1 MSLGPVMVDVAG
13 LALTDV
19 ERERLRHPLVGGVI
33 LFARN
38 YAAPEQLRELTHEI
52 RTLRHPHLLIATDHE
67 GGRVQRFREGF
78 TVLPAMGEI
87 GRLWDHQPQRA
98 LHLAQDAGYVMAAE
112 LRAHGV
118 DVSFA
123 PVLDINY
130 GRSAV
135 IGNRAFHADPS
146 AVADLAVALM
156 AGMHA
161 AGMQSVAKHFPGHGW
176 VEADSHLA
184 EPVDERELHE
194 LVNADLLPYRRL
206 FAAGLAGVM
215 PAHVRY
221 ARIDADAA
229 GFSRFWL
236 RKMLRDQ
243 MAFDGAIF
251 SDDLSMAGA
260 GVAGDIVRRSQTA
273 LDAGCDMLLVCNNP
287 LAADQVLAG
296 LNWNHDALNIVRRAR
311 LHGRPHP
318 ASLSR
323 LLEQPR
329 FLQARHAVAS
339 FGHDSGELWRT
350 DAANSCGLSGT

>member
-13 LALTDV
+13 LELTDV

-38 YAAPEQLRELTHEI
+38 YSTPDQLHALTHAI
-52 RTLRHPHLLIATDHE
+52 RGLRHPHLLIATDQE
-67 GGRVQRFREGF
+67 GGRVQRFRHGF
-78 TVLPAMGEI
+78 TLLPAMGDI
-87 GRLWDHQPQRA
+87 GRLWDRQPHRA

-123 PVLDINY
+123 PVLDIDY

-146 AVADLAVALM
+146 AVGDLAMALM
-156 AGMHA
+156 SGMHA

-184 EPVDERELHE
+184 EPVDQRPLRELE
-194 LVNADLLPYRRL
+194 QADLLPYRRL

-221 ARIDADAA
+221 ARVDVHAA

-236 RKMLRDQ
+236 GEMLR
-243 MAFDGAIF
+243 ARLGFDGAVF
-251 SDDLSMAGA
+251 SDDLSMEGA
-260 GVAGDIVRRSQTA
+260 GVAGDIVQRSQAA

-287 LAADQVLAG
+287 AAADQVLGG
-296 LNWNHDALNIVRRAR
+296 LAWKHDAINIARRAR
-311 LHGRPHP
+311 LHGRPRP
-318 ASLSR
+318 AGMTT

-329 FLQARHAVAS
+329 YLRARHAVAS
-339 FGHDSGELWRT
+339 FGHDNGDFWRN
-350 DAANSCGLSGT
+350 DAGNTCGLSGT